1 MVKPYQHRPD
11 IEEKRAEKKSKKNP
25 ERYLQFPEKFPIVIR
40 MAQHTEQ
47 RRNAMYEGLRNV
59 MHSTRS
65 LINQIEHY
73 METDQ
78 LDLEALGE
86 LWRELQVVDYSLI
99 SGVSQA
105 WYEAKEAQELK
116 ESAQ

>member
-1 MVKPYQHRPD
+1 
-11 IEEKRAEKKSKKNP
+11 
-25 ERYLQFPEKFPIVIR
+25 
-40 MAQHTEQ
+40 
-47 RRNAMYEGLRNV
+47 MYEGLRHV
-59 MHSTRS
+59 MRSTRS

>member
-1 MVKPYQHRPD
+1 
-11 IEEKRAEKKSKKNP
+11 
-25 ERYLQFPEKFPIVIR
+25 
-40 MAQHTEQ
+40 
-47 RRNAMYEGLRNV
+47 
-59 MHSTRS
+59 
-65 LINQIEHY
+65 

-116 ESAQ
+116 ENAQ

>member
-1 MVKPYQHRPD
+1 
-11 IEEKRAEKKSKKNP
+11 
-25 ERYLQFPEKFPIVIR
+25 
-40 MAQHTEQ
+40 MAQQTEQ
-47 RRNAMYEGLRNV
+47 RRNAMYEQLRNV

-65 LINQIEHY
+65 LIGQIEHY

-86 LWRELQVVDYSLI
+86 LWHELEIVDYSLI
-99 SGVSQA
+99 SAVGRA

-116 ESAQ
+116 EKAQ